1 MTDQLLLA
9 CGWLTTLRIPNAHD
23 DDDDGQETGASAT
36 GTATTTVVVVPIVVG
51 FVVCHGFWSS
61 LIYVVVIIC
70 DHDPMTPNASSATHP
85 SSQRTRTN
93 TTTEITVVDNDASFT
108 SRLPKHAVR

>member
-1 MTDQLLLA
+1 MTDQLLLVCRCLA
-9 CGWLTTLRIPNAHD
+9 TLHIPDAHD

-51 FVVCHGFWSS
+51 FVVCHGFWSF
-61 LIYVVVIIC
+61 LIFVVIIC
-70 DHDPMTPNASSATHP
+70 DHDLMTPNPSSATHP

-108 SRLPKHAVR
+108 SRLPKHVVC